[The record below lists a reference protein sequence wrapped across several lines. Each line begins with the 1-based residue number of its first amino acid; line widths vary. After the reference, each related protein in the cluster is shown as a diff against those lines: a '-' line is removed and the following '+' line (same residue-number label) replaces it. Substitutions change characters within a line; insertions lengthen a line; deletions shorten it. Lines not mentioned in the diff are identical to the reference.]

1 MYIILYII
9 YRYVYCLR
17 HHLKF
22 TEQEDPW
29 LCFKYYK
36 ECTAK
41 NKKSLWRVLC
51 DIERLLQYWHRF
63 PDTYFIFCHWLKEYD
78 NFKQIKS
85 FLPQRNYDLA
95 CQRGEIISSKYNII
109 INDKI
114 VFHELMSYYG
124 IPVSKMIL
132 IYKNQHFIIGNNI
145 VKEDRV
151 NELLKSHEGDR
162 IYVKLPSAGAAKGV
176 FVMIRENGV
185 WMMNGKEVEAAM
197 LKDTFGSNDMFMESR
212 LHQEPVLRAF
222 NPDTIN
228 TIRILTRNK
237 DSKID
242 IVSAAVRFGR
252 KGQYVDN
259 MHAGGLAAS
268 VNIKTGK
275 IESYAGRRFDP
286 TKYEEHPDS
295 HLRFEGVQI
304 PQWDEIKQLVYK
316 TLLLLPPYFS
326 VGFDI
331 VTTENGPLILEINSG
346 AGMDLAQ
353 VGKNWGIAD
362 VFYPIPPNV

>member
-1 MYIILYII
+1 MFFILYTI
-9 YRYVYCLR
+9 YRYIYCLR

-36 ECTAK
+36 QCTAQ
-41 NKKSLWRVLC
+41 NKKSLWRVLF
-51 DIERLLQYWHRF
+51 DVERLLWYWHRF
-63 PDTYFIFCHWLKEYD
+63 PDTYFIFCHWLEEYD
-78 NFKQIKS
+78 NYKQIKS
-85 FLPQRNYDLA
+85 FLPQRNYGLA
-95 CQRGEIISSKYNII
+95 CQWGGKISSTYDIV

-114 VFHELMSYYG
+114 LFHELMSYYG
-124 IPVSKMIL
+124 IPVPEMIL
-132 IYKNQHFIIGNNI
+132 IYKNQHFIKDNVILN
-145 VKEDRV
+145 EERV
-151 NELLKSHEGDR
+151 NELLKSHEGEK
-162 IYVKLPSAGAAKGV
+162 IYVKLPSAGAARGV

-185 WMMNGKEVEAAM
+185 WLMDGKEVNATM
-197 LKDTFGSNDMFMESR
+197 LKERFGSNDMFMESG
-212 LHQEPVLRAF
+212 LLQEPVLRKF

-228 TIRILTRNK
+228 TIRILTKNK
-237 DSKID
+237 DAKID

-268 VNIKTGK
+268 VNIETGK

-316 TLLLLPPYFS
+316 ALLLLPPYFS

-331 VTTENGPLILEINSG
+331 VTTEKGPLILEINTG

-353 VGKNWGIAD
+353 VGKGWGIAD
-362 VFYPIPPNV
+362 SFYPMNSK